1 MFRFMCFIIKM
12 LFSIF
17 PKEKRDLVIQYM
29 ILKKENEI
37 LKRNQKK
44 IKFKLSD
51 RLIYTIFHKLSKK
64 IREHITLIKPETIL
78 KWQRILIKK
87 FWTYNSEK
95 SKGGRP
101 SVPAEIKNLILDM
114 KNKNLYWGYKRIHG
128 ELVKLGI
135 KLDKKTIGNILRD
148 FKRKGKV
155 RKGLTWSK
163 FLKSQIKSIY
173 AMDFFTVDTIFNQRF
188 YVFS

>member
-1 MFRFMCFIIKM
+1 M
-12 LFSIF
+12 
-17 PKEKRDLVIQYM
+17 
-29 ILKKENEI
+29 
-37 LKRNQKK
+37 
-44 IKFKLSD
+44 SD

-114 KNKNLYWGYKRIHG
+114 KNKNLYWGYKRIP
-128 ELVKLGI
+128 
-135 KLDKKTIGNILRD
+135 
-148 FKRKGKV
+148 
-155 RKGLTWSK
+155 
-163 FLKSQIKSIY
+163 
-173 AMDFFTVDTIFNQRF
+173 
-188 YVFS
+188 